1 MCPFHPNHLQYCLVD
16 FSFLLQVQKERL
28 EDGTEL
34 ARVQAEQAGRLDAH
48 DTTNKEFDRRFVGL
62 EEERGTAQRCRTSQ
76 VHVNRS
82 EAMHYV
88 DSQFHVL
95 STHHRCVCLFIIPHT
110 HTHTH
115 ARARAN

>member
-62 EEERGTAQRCRTSQ
+62 EEERRTAQRCRTSQ
-76 VHVNRS
+76 VNVNRS
-82 EAMHYV
+82 EAMH
-88 DSQFHVL
+88 
-95 STHHRCVCLFIIPHT
+95 
-110 HTHTH
+110 
-115 ARARAN
+115 